1 MFTGYTCLTTLCLG
15 LCFLGRG
22 WGRETEICIQINIDQ
37 IPLKKSILPSN
48 QTTYNPPSPAIT
60 IAGHA
65 LFKNTLYFSA
75 YNCHYQNQYRRGNYY
90 VMFQSPVI
98 KHLALVE
105 LPKTTG
111 TCPYNPHI
119 PMISVFGPDET
130 PAYAV
135 INISDIIKQVG
146 LVKKPESAG
155 SLRQT
160 SYRVISPYCLF
171 NKDLSNSIGQI
182 SYL

>member
-1 MFTGYTCLTTLCLG
+1 MIYEYTYPT
-15 LCFLGRG
+15 
-22 WGRETEICIQINIDQ
+22 
-37 IPLKKSILPSN
+37 KKESILPSN
-48 QTTYNPPSPAIT
+48 QTTYNSLKPEIT
-60 IAGHA
+60 IAGRA
-65 LFKNTLYFSA
+65 LIKNTLYSSA
-75 YNCHYQNQYRRGNYY
+75 YNHHYQNQYRRGNHY
-90 VMFQSPVI
+90 VMFQSLAINLYTFIGTTMFFFTHTYDDVER
-98 KHLALVE
+98 HLALVE
-105 LPKTTG
+105 LPKITG
-111 TCPYNPHI
+111 TCLYNPHI

-135 INISDIIKQVG
+135 INISDIINQVG

-160 SYRVISPYCLF
+160 SYRVISPYYLF